1 MTPYSQRDAPS
12 FRPQRDGTRNKIPEK
27 RNTPRNVDEKLSL
40 KGLAANA
47 LKRNTLRNT
56 GETSLKNDGTRAE
69 RSAVPFP
76 RVRNVEH
83 AGCWRDRFE
92 ERCAIIEY
100 DGGVS
105 RSEAETQAWECT
117 VIQWMNE
124 TPPKGIDDDRCA
136 SCGHHIGDVGR
147 DAVPFL
153 SGGGGHVW
161 LHHGCHPTWM
171 TRRRSDAEK
180 ALTAMGVTSP

>member
-1 MTPYSQRDAPS
+1 MQKTSISRHLQLVAQNSSEEQRRNPAENRGFPAS
-12 FRPQRDGTRNKIPEK
+12 VAHVAHVAQENEQGCKGDG
-27 RNTPRNVDEKLSL
+27 
-40 KGLAANA
+40 
-47 LKRNTLRNT
+47 
-56 GETSLKNDGTRAE
+56 ND
-69 RSAVPFP
+69 
-76 RVRNVEH
+76 
-83 AGCWRDRFE
+83 WRIFYE
-92 ERCAIIEY
+92 ERAAIIEY
-100 DGGVS
+100 DSGVS
-105 RSEAETQAWECT
+105 RSEAEAQAWECT
-117 VIQWMNE
+117 VIQWMNK
-124 TPPKGIDDDRCA
+124 TPPKSIDDDHCA

>member
-1 MTPYSQRDAPS
+1 MNAAALLKELECCDVRLSVDKDRLIVDAPKGVITVTLAEKIRAQKTEVIKS
-12 FRPQRDGTRNKIPEK
+12 LGSRDSQWTAEDWVEFFNER
-27 RNTPRNVDEKLSL
+27 
-40 KGLAANA
+40 AAI
-47 LKRNTLRNT
+47 L
-56 GETSLKNDGTRAE
+56 
-69 RSAVPFP
+69 
-76 RVRNVEH
+76 
-83 AGCWRDRFE
+83 
-92 ERCAIIEY
+92 EY
-100 DGGVS
+100 DGELQ
-105 RSEAETQAWECT
+105 RTEAERQAYETT